1 MTISSNELRIG
12 FTYDSPVDND
22 SAAGS
27 ISCEYEDTRT
37 IEWMYDCLSRLGK
50 TTRLP
55 WGEDIVARM
64 IDARP
69 DVIFNITEATE
80 GRNRESLVPAVAE
93 SLGIPCTGT
102 DAVGLGLS
110 LDKYLSK
117 VIASYERIPTPS
129 FLKIE
134 NISDIDDRQDELNE
148 IGYPLFVKPVLGG
161 SSQGI
166 RRTSKVDNPDSLR
179 TESEWVLNNCNDD
192 VLVEKFL
199 SGREF
204 CVGLLESGE
213 LRCLPVA
220 ELRLEDG
227 DPETFYSF
235 DLKSTHRKEI
245 ICPAE
250 ITSEISQT
258 MEDYAVSI
266 FRALG
271 CRDLARVDFRLG
283 SDGVPYFLEINPLPG
298 LSPFYS
304 IFTMQAEAGG
314 IKPERIIEI
323 LVSNRTGKKLDLL
336 LMEGCN
342 GELE

>member
-1 MTISSNELRIG
+1 MRAVTIPSNELRIG
-12 FTYDSPVDND
+12 FAYDNPVDDD
-22 SAAGS
+22 STAGS

-37 IEWMYDCLSRLGK
+37 IDWMFDCLSRFGK

-55 WGEDIVARM
+55 WGQDIIARI
-64 IDARP
+64 IDARL

-80 GRNRESLVPAVAE
+80 GRNRESLIPAIAE

-117 VIASYERIPTPS
+117 VIANYEGIPTPP

-134 NISDIDDRQDELNE
+134 NISGVDVRQDELIE
-148 IGYPLFVKPVLGG
+148 LGYPLFVKPVTGG

-166 RRTSKVDNPDSLR
+166 RRTSKVDSLDSLR
-179 TESEWVLNNCNDD
+179 SEVKWILNNCNDSA
-192 VLVEKFL
+192 LIEKFVI
-199 SGREF
+199 GREF
-204 CVGLLESGE
+204 CIGLLESGE
-213 LRCLPVA
+213 LRCLPIA
-220 ELRLEDG
+220 ELRLENG
-227 DPETFYSF
+227 DPETYYSF
-235 DLKSTHRKEI
+235 DLKSTHQKEI

-250 ITSEISQT
+250 IPSEISQT
-258 MEDYAVSI
+258 MKDYAVRI

-271 CRDLARVDFRLG
+271 CRDLARVDFRFS

-298 LSPFYS
+298 LSPYYS
-304 IFTMQAEAGG
+304 IFTIQAEAGG

-323 LVSNRTGKKLDLL
+323 LIN
-336 LMEGCN
+336 N
-342 GELE
+342 ALERN

>member
-1 MTISSNELRIG
+1 VIVPSDELRIG
-12 FTYDSPVDND
+12 FAYDNPVDDD

-27 ISCEYEDTRT
+27 ISCEYEDART
-37 IEWMYDCLSRLGK
+37 IDWMFDCLSRLGK
-50 TTRLP
+50 TTRIP
-55 WGEDIVARM
+55 WGKDIVAR
-64 IDARP
+64 IVDARP
-69 DVIFNITEATE
+69 DVIFNITEAVE
-80 GRNRESLVPAVAE
+80 DRNRESLIPAIAE

-117 VIASYERIPTPS
+117 IIASHEGIPTPP

-134 NISDIDDRQDELNE
+134 KLSDIDVGQDELNE
-148 IGYPLFVKPVLGG
+148 IGYPLFIKPVTGG

-166 RRTSKVDNPDSLR
+166 RRTSKVDSVDSLR
-179 TESEWVLNNCNDD
+179 SEVEWILDKCNDSA
-192 VLVEKFL
+192 LVEKFI

-213 LRCLPVA
+213 LCCLPVA
-220 ELRLEDG
+220 ELLLEGG
-227 DPETFYSF
+227 DPESFYSI
-235 DLKSTHRKEI
+235 DLKSTHRKEV

-250 ITSEISQT
+250 ISSEILRKMT
-258 MEDYAVSI
+258 DFAVKI

-271 CRDLARVDFRLG
+271 CRDFARVDFRLN

-304 IFTMQAEAGG
+304 VFTIQAEAGG
-314 IKPERIIEI
+314 IKAEEIIKI
-323 LVSNRTGKKLDLL
+323 LVNNALAR
-336 LMEGCN
+336 N
-342 GELE
+342 

>member
-1 MTISSNELRIG
+1 MTIPSDELRIG
-12 FTYDSPVDND
+12 FAYDSPVDGD
-22 SAAGS
+22 STAGS
-27 ISCEYEDTRT
+27 VSCEYEDTRT
-37 IEWMYDCLSRLGK
+37 IDWMFDSLSRLGN

-69 DVIFNITEATE
+69 DVIFNITEALE
-80 GRNRESLVPAVAE
+80 GRNRESLIPAIAE

-117 VIASYERIPTPS
+117 VIASYEGIPTPS
-129 FLKIE
+129 FLRIE
-134 NISDIDDRQDELNE
+134 SISEIEDRQDDLND
-148 IGYPLFVKPVLGG
+148 IGYPLFVKPVTGG

-166 RRTSKVDNPDSLR
+166 RRTSKVDSPDSLR
-179 TESEWVLNNCNDD
+179 SEAEWILNNCNDSA
-192 VLVEKFL
+192 LVEKFV

-220 ELRLEDG
+220 ELRLEGG
-227 DPETFYSF
+227 DPEIFYSF

-245 ICPAE
+245 MCPAE
-250 ITSEISQT
+250 ITSEISKK
-258 MEDYAVSI
+258 MEDYSLQI

-271 CRDLARVDFRLG
+271 CRDFARVDFRLS

-304 IFTMQAEAGG
+304 IYTMQAEAVG
-314 IKPERIIEI
+314 IKPEEIIKI
-323 LVSNRTGKKLDLL
+323 LVNNALL
-336 LMEGCN
+336 RK
-342 GELE
+342 